1 MSEWISVKER
11 LPEKNTKVLCYFKYE
26 PNTPDVIC
34 ENVYYGSGRWMSESS
49 KVTHWMP
56 LPEPPE
62 KEIRIY
68 KCDLCALNESK
79 PCYECNMCRGGYDHF
94 RPIPK
99 PPKEG
104 KK

>member
-1 MSEWISVKER
+1 
-11 LPEKNTKVLCYFKYE
+11 
-26 PNTPDVIC
+26 
-34 ENVYYGSGRWMSESS
+34 
-49 KVTHWMP
+49 MP

-104 KK
+104 AK

>member
-1 MSEWISVKER
+1 
-11 LPEKNTKVLCYFKYE
+11 
-26 PNTPDVIC
+26 
-34 ENVYYGSGRWMSESS
+34 
-49 KVTHWMP
+49 MP

-99 PPKEG
+99 PPKEE
-104 KK
+104 KYE